1 MILLAKLILAHLL
14 GDFFFQ
20 SHRWVKEK
28 EEKKLRSWK
37 LYVHATLHGLLAFA
51 FIWDLSFWPYALCI
65 AVTHW
70 VIDAAKILLQR
81 GTRKWIWFVGDQTLH
96 LVVLVIVWCCWGH
109 QPLSFAFWYNQE
121 VWLLAA
127 AILLI
132 TVPVSVGI
140 RIFISAWTPDTGEKD
155 GESLRN
161 AGMYIGI
168 LERLFVFGFVLMGH
182 LEAVGFLLAA
192 KSIFRFGDLKES
204 KDRKLTEY
212 VLIGTLVSFGVA
224 LMTGVILRRLIFP

>member
-20 SHRWVKEK
+20 SRRWVTEK

-37 LYVHATLHGLLAFA
+37 LYGHAALHGLLAFA
-51 FIWDLSFWPYALCI
+51 LIWDLSFWPYALLI
-65 AVTHW
+65 AVTHGA
-70 VIDAAKILLQR
+70 IDAVKLLLQKDR
-81 GTRKWIWFVGDQTLH
+81 HRWIWFAGDQALH
-96 LVVLVIVWCCWGH
+96 LAVLAIVWYCWGH
-109 QPLSFAFWYNQE
+109 QPVSFAFWYNQE
-121 VWLLAA
+121 VWLVAA
-127 AILLI
+127 AIVLL
-132 TVPVSVGI
+132 TVPVSVAV
-140 RIFISAWTPDTGEKD
+140 RIFISAWTPDTEEKD

-212 VLIGTLVSFGVA
+212 VLIGTFVSFGVA
-224 LMTGVILRRLIFP
+224 LLTGVMLRHVLFP

>member
-20 SHRWVKEK
+20 SRSWVREK

-37 LYVHATLHGLLAFA
+37 LYVHAAVHGLVVFA
-51 FIWDLSFWPYALCI
+51 FVWDMSFWPYALVI

-70 VIDAAKILLQR
+70 VIDASKLALQR
-81 GTRKWIWFVGDQTLH
+81 GTHRWIWFVGDQALH
-96 LVVLVIVWCCWGH
+96 LVVLGIVWYCWGH
-109 QPLSFAFWYNQE
+109 PSLSIAFWYNQE
-121 VWLLAA
+121 VWLMAA
-127 AILLI
+127 AILLL

-155 GESLRN
+155 GDSLRS

-182 LEAVGFLLAA
+182 MEAVGFLVAA

-212 VLIGTLVSFGVA
+212 VLIGTLASFGV
-224 LMTGVILRRLIFP
+224 PS